1 MNGMFFD
8 ENTGTCICIVF
19 STYTLT
25 VVVICGIISKGFDC
39 TAVVVVVVFVP
50 VIAIAEE
57 SIAKDCPPCFCP
69 F

>member
-19 STYTLT
+19 STCTMT
-25 VVVICGIISKGFDC
+25 VVVICGIVSKGFGC
-39 TAVVVVVVFVP
+39 AVVVVVP
-50 VIAIAEE
+50 VIATAEE